1 MEFLQ
6 LDVGR
11 RPRLREEALAP
22 PLPGVVHKVPDLKG
36 DDGGIERAFLSAHE
50 SHP

>member
-1 MEFLQ
+1 MELLQ

-22 PLPGVVHKVPDLKG
+22 TLPGVVHKVPDLQG
-36 DDGGIERAFLSAHE
+36 DGGIERAFLVHE